1 MSLVLQ
7 NNEAE
12 RKAADEALQKA
23 LKLLLDDS
31 FNPQDLLQKLRAH
44 RDCFNSDHAL
54 GSVLI
59 TINGLNNDIAHV
71 KKDIEAA
78 RGDLKSEGLQL
89 AQELEQAKKN
99 LTDFNRDNPRDA
111 KNPLSSEKNFELH
124 WIQATL
130 RLAELR
136 VEQYNEWKVP
146 LVESRI
152 KEQEAWLAK
161 TEERVGQLEQVR
173 TKQTNRIKWS
183 LMDLRKSL
191 VRHRACLEACPNQIV
206 NLLLRPH
213 QRLKFITKFSIS

>member
-173 TKQTNRIKWS
+173 QQYQADQPNKVVANGPTKEPGS
-183 LMDLRKSL
+183 PASVFGGVPKSD
-191 VRHRACLEACPNQIV
+191 REPTPAPAPAA
-206 NLLLRPH
+206 
-213 QRLKFITKFSIS
+213 